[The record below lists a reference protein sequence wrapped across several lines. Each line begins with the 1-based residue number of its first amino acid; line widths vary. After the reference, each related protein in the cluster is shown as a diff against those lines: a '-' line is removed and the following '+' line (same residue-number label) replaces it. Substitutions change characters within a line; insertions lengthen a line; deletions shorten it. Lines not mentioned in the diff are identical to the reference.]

1 MNDMKPNSHRYK
13 EEQKQLATNEKKKV
27 EKVISGNAKVRKK
40 SGASKLADVFV
51 SEDVTNV
58 KSYVVMDVLVPA
70 LKKLVFDIVTDG
82 IDMILYGSTGH
93 SKKRS
98 NKNSSY
104 VDYRSISSDRRD
116 ERRYDRDYASRARY
130 DFGDVSLDSKS
141 EAEDVLASMDELIEQ
156 YGMVTVAD
164 LYDLIGVSCDY
175 TDNKYGWTNISTA
188 SAVRGR
194 DGWTLKL
201 PRVKNL

>member
-13 EEQKQLATNEKKKV
+13 EEQKQLAEKKKV
-27 EKVISGNAKVRKK
+27 EKVISGNAKVKKK
-40 SGASKLADVFV
+40 SGASKFADVFV

-70 LKKLVFDIVTDG
+70 LKKLVYDIVTDG

-93 SKKRS
+93 TKKRS

-104 VDYRSISSDRRD
+104 VDYRSISSERRD
-116 ERRYDRDYASRARY
+116 DRRYDRDSSARARY
-130 DFGDVSLDSKS
+130 DFGDVSLDSKT

-164 LYDLIGVSCDY
+164 LYDLIGVTCDY

-194 DGWTLKL
+194 DGWMLKL
-201 PRVKNL
+201 PRVKSL